1 MNRIEQFVCI
11 KYCMLQSY
19 LNKQF
24 KSVRLYIIEVRVM
37 QAKKPCK
44 KKRKKKKEVVAFFPS
59 FIAKLYHNDK
69 TSSK

>member
-1 MNRIEQFVCI
+1 MNRIKQFVCI

-44 KKRKKKKEVVAFFPS
+44 KRKKKKRGCCISPS